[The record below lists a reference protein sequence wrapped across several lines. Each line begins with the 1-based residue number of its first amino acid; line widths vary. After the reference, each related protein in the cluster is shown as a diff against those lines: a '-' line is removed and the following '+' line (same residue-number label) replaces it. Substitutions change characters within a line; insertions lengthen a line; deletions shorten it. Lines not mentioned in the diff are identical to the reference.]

1 MHASFACEVAKHDR
15 KHLRVIT
22 ISIRD
27 VLLADAIGLALAIT
41 FSLTTMPPAAEPPC
55 CIVRS
60 SHKLFAFLAS
70 LTPVASAYA
79 GVGKFSANRSM
90 VGSLV
95 REYEIA

>member
-1 MHASFACEVAKHDR
+1 
-15 KHLRVIT
+15 
-22 ISIRD
+22 
-27 VLLADAIGLALAIT
+27 
-41 FSLTTMPPAAEPPC
+41 MPPAAEPPC